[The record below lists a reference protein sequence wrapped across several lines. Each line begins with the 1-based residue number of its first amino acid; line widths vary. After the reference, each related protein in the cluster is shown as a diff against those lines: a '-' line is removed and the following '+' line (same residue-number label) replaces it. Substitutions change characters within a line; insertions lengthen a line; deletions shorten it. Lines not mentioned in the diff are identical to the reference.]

1 MLTKYI
7 GSRSKSSRA
16 GLSLASSSH
25 SPTAVATARLAMSE
39 WVDSKS
45 SLARRKD
52 WLTGSRRSRKSPG
65 YRHFRYGLMAMRRK
79 HQVMNGM
86 TRMVKTLRT
95 MIVMNIMENP
105 KSTTSLKAKMTR
117 QKWTK
122 TLAESS
128 KTRLP
133 RSMPS

>member
-1 MLTKYI
+1 
-7 GSRSKSSRA
+7 
-16 GLSLASSSH
+16 
-25 SPTAVATARLAMSE
+25 
-39 WVDSKS
+39 
-45 SLARRKD
+45 
-52 WLTGSRRSRKSPG
+52 
-65 YRHFRYGLMAMRRK
+65 
-79 HQVMNGM
+79 MNGM